1 MPGATAV
8 PNVLTDPGFLYTAVT
23 GSTLPSNTVAG
34 GVFTDSWPVAW
45 VSPGATEDGSTFKY
59 EVNIEPI
66 KVAEFFDPI
75 KYSTTE
81 RTGSFAFAMANWA
94 LTTIK
99 VALNGGTLT
108 VVSGTG
114 ATQLSSY
121 VPPVPGAEARTMVG
135 WESLDHTARLV
146 CHQCING
153 GTVQMEFKKAPSLA
167 TVPTEWSFEIPSS
180 GSPFIM
186 YGAGTTRA

>member
-8 PNVLTDPGFLYTAVT
+8 PNILTDPGFLYTAPT
-23 GSTLPSNTVAG
+23 GSTLPTNTVAG
-34 GVFTDSWPVAW
+34 SVFTDAWPVAW
-45 VSPGATEDGSTFKY
+45 TSPGATEDGSSLKY

-66 KVAEFFDPI
+66 KVAEFFDAI

-94 LTTIK
+94 LANIK
-99 VALNGGTLT
+99 LALNGGTLT

-114 ATQLSSY
+114 ATQLNSY
-121 VPPVPGAEARTMVG
+121 IPPVPGAEARTMVG

-146 CHQCING
+146 CYQTING
-153 GTVQMEFKKAPSLA
+153 GTVQMDFKKAPAMA
-167 TVPTEWSFEIPSS
+167 TVPTEWSFEIPST
-180 GSPFIM
+180 GNPFIL
-186 YGAGTTRA
+186 YTAGVARA